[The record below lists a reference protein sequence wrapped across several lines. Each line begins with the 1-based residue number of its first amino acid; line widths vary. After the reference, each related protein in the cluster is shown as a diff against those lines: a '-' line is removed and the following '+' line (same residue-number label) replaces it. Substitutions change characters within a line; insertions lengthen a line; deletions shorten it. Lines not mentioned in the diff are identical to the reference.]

1 MHTLFMIEMS
11 VRKTMPLSSS
21 FLALFLMQPK
31 IFSSGKENETM
42 FTQISLMGR
51 VTADLEI
58 QTSANGTDYI
68 QFNVAVNKGFGE
80 QEHPNFYQCVLFG
93 KATERI
99 SKAGVRKGSLLFITG
114 DLDLVEFTRKSDGS
128 KGMIPK
134 ITVYDWNYVPSGK
147 RTEGSNTNTDSG
159 APTPAS
165 ADDGFMNAEDCGEN
179 GLPFG

>member
-1 MHTLFMIEMS
+1 ML
-11 VRKTMPLSSS
+11 
-21 FLALFLMQPK
+21 
-31 IFSSGKENETM
+31 
-42 FTQISLMGR
+42 TQISLMGR

-58 QTSANGTDYI
+58 QTSSNGTDYI

-114 DLDLVEFTRKSDGS
+114 DLDLVEFTRKSDKS

-134 ITVYDWNYVPSGK
+134 ITVYDWSYVPSGK
-147 RTEGSNTNTDSG
+147 RTEGSNTNADSG
-159 APTPAS
+159 VPAE
-165 ADDGFMNAEDCGEN
+165 AEDGLMNLEDCGEN
-179 GLPFG
+179 GLPFN

>member
-11 VRKTMPLSSS
+11 VRKTMPVSGS

-58 QTSANGTDYI
+58 QTSTNGTDYI
-68 QFNVAVNKGFGE
+68 QFNVAVNKGYGE
-80 QEHPNFYQCVLFG
+80 QEHANFYQCVLFG
-93 KATERI
+93 KAAERL
-99 SKAGVRKGSLLFITG
+99 SKAGVKKGSLLFITG
-114 DLDLVEFTRKSDGS
+114 DLDLVEYTRKSDGS

-134 ITVYDWNYVPSGK
+134 ITVYEWNYVPTGK
-147 RTEGSNTNTDSG
+147 RAEGGNANTGGG
-159 APTPAS
+159 APASAS
-165 ADDGFMNAEDCGEN
+165 ADDGFMNVEDCGEN
-179 GLPFG
+179 GLPFN

>member
-1 MHTLFMIEMS
+1 MHTLIMIEMS
-11 VRKTMPLSSS
+11 VRKTMPLSGS

-31 IFSSGKENETM
+31 NFSSRKENETM

-58 QTSANGTDYI
+58 QTSTNGTDYI

-99 SKAGVRKGSLLFITG
+99 SKAGVKKGSLLFITG
-114 DLDLVEFTRKSDGS
+114 DLDLVEYTRKSDGS

-134 ITVYDWNYVPSGK
+134 ITVYEWNYIPTGK
-147 RTEGSNTNTDSG
+147 RTEGGNANAGSG
-159 APTPAS
+159 APTPAG
-165 ADDGFMNAEDCGEN
+165 ADDGFMNVEDCGEN
-179 GLPFG
+179 GLPFN

>member
-11 VRKTMPLSSS
+11 VRKTMPVSGS

-31 IFSSGKENETM
+31 IFSSRKENETM

-58 QTSANGTDYI
+58 QTSTNGTDYI

-99 SKAGVRKGSLLFITG
+99 SKAGVKKGSLLFITG
-114 DLDLVEFTRKSDGS
+114 DLDLVEFTRKADSS

-134 ITVYDWNYVPSGK
+134 VTVYDWNYVPAGK
-147 RTEGSNTNTDSG
+147 RAESSNANTGSG
-159 APTPAS
+159 APAGT
-165 ADDGFMNAEDCGEN
+165 DDVFMNVEDCGEN
-179 GLPFG
+179 GLPFN

>member
-1 MHTLFMIEMS
+1 
-11 VRKTMPLSSS
+11 
-21 FLALFLMQPK
+21 
-31 IFSSGKENETM
+31 M

-93 KATERI
+93 KATELI

-159 APTPAS
+159 APTPAG